1 MNTYRKPEL
10 LAPAGDFL
18 KLEIALAYG
27 ADAVYVG
34 GEKYSLRANSK
45 NFSLE
50 SLEAAIGYAHGKGA
64 KVYVAINSFARN
76 SDIDELPAYIKS
88 LGDIGADALIVSD
101 PGVFLLAK
109 EFAPSVKLHVSTQAN
124 VTNYKTALFWQSMGA
139 DRIILARELSL
150 NEISEIAQKAPG
162 VALEVFIH
170 GAMCISYSGRCLLS
184 SYMTG
189 RNSNLGECSHPC
201 RYKYALV
208 EEKRP
213 GESFPI
219 EEDSDGA
226 YIMSSKDLM
235 LARRIPEL
243 VNAGVLSLKIEG
255 RMKSA
260 YYVAATVKAYRQSL
274 DDYFEDKNLYESNK
288 ELYVKELRK
297 AGSRGFTEGFL
308 DGPAGSKSVT
318 YTNAIEQ
325 DSVFVGVV
333 KEWKDGYATVEQRN
347 NFKAGETLEVL
358 RHGYK
363 NSTLE
368 NIELYDT
375 NLVPIDCAPHPQ
387 QLAKVKTEPLEPLD
401 ILRRPSI

>member
-76 SDIDELPAYIKS
+76 SDIDEPPAYIKA

-101 PGVFLLAK
+101 PGVFHLAK

-243 VNAGVLSLKIEG
+243 VNAGVLS
-255 RMKSA
+255 
-260 YYVAATVKAYRQSL
+260 
-274 DDYFEDKNLYESNK
+274 
-288 ELYVKELRK
+288 
-297 AGSRGFTEGFL
+297 
-308 DGPAGSKSVT
+308 
-318 YTNAIEQ
+318 
-325 DSVFVGVV
+325 
-333 KEWKDGYATVEQRN
+333 
-347 NFKAGETLEVL
+347 
-358 RHGYK
+358 
-363 NSTLE
+363 
-368 NIELYDT
+368 
-375 NLVPIDCAPHPQ
+375 
-387 QLAKVKTEPLEPLD
+387 
-401 ILRRPSI
+401 